1 MANPTIEINKKQ
13 IINALSQFSPREL
26 KGIIG
31 ELLRQ
36 KSFEPPTLEEIT
48 KEAGKIVKRERLK
61 PEIVQEAIK
70 WARSKK

>member
-13 IINALSQFSPREL
+13 IIDALVQFSPGEL
-26 KGIIG
+26 KGIIW
-31 ELLRQ
+31 ELFRQ
-36 KSFEPPTLEEIT
+36 KSFVPPALEEIT
-48 KEAGKIVKRERLK
+48 KEAEKIVKRERLK